1 MTPAHRHL
9 ALIIPATLALALV
22 VAACGSGTA
31 STAPSSVASASPAPS
46 ALASTAPASTAPAS
60 TAPASTAPPSAAT
73 SPSSAIAC
81 TTLPATG
88 TLASDRLT
96 DVKVA
101 SDSTSDRL
109 TFVFGDAAL
118 SNPGGPAK
126 GSLDIAKP
134 PYTQAGSGAPIAV
147 TGDHVLQ
154 LTFTGMSLQNDAG
167 EEMFTGP
174 TEVKPKLAA
183 LRHAVQ
189 FDASEGVIG
198 WYIGYAGNGCV
209 ALGHDGKD
217 ITITIDHS

>member
-1 MTPAHRHL
+1 MTPAHRHRSL
-9 ALIIPATLALALV
+9 VIPATLALALA

-31 STAPSSVASASPAPS
+31 STAPSSAASASPAPS
-46 ALASTAPASTAPAS
+46 VSPAPSASASTAPASTAPSA
-60 TAPASTAPPSAAT
+60 TPSAAA

-81 TTLPATG
+81 TTLPTTG

-101 SDSTSDRL
+101 SDATSDRL

>member
-9 ALIIPATLALALV
+9 ALVISATLALALAA
-22 VAACGSGTA
+22 AACGSGTA
-31 STAPSSVASASPAPS
+31 SPAPSSAVSASPAPS
-46 ALASTAPASTAPAS
+46 ATASTAPASTAPSA
-60 TAPASTAPPSAAT
+60 TPSATT
-73 SPSSAIAC
+73 SPSSATAC
-81 TTLPATG
+81 TTLPQTV
-88 TLASDRLT
+88 TPPSDRLT
-96 DVKVA
+96 DLKVA
-101 SDSTSDRL
+101 SDATSDRL
-109 TFVFGDAAL
+109 TFVFGDPAL

-126 GSLDIAKP
+126 GSLAIAKP

-154 LTFTGMSLQNDAG
+154 LTLTGMSLQNDAG

-174 TEVKPKLAA
+174 TEVKPDLPA
-183 LRHAVQ
+183 LRQAVR

-209 ALGHDGKD
+209 VLGHDDKD